1 MNLRR
6 FMQEL
11 PMQIKLTSLESG
23 TREEFQ
29 YLEDLERSLDH
40 EVATGLLKLLEGTV
54 RETGYPIST
63 MSHSLQTAT
72 RALRDNA
79 GDELVVA
86 ALFHDV
92 ADVIAPNNHAPVGAE
107 ILRPYVSERTHWVMA
122 HHAIFQGFF
131 FWHHVGRDQNARE
144 KYRGH
149 PDFEACADF
158 CKRWDQNSFDPNYD
172 TLTIDAFAPM
182 IGRVLGRTPFSQG
195 TGR

>member
-1 MNLRR
+1 
-6 FMQEL
+6 
-11 PMQIKLTSLESG
+11 MQINFTSLEDG
-23 TREEFQ
+23 TKAEFQ
-29 YLEDLERSLDH
+29 YLEHLERSLDH
-40 EVATGLLKLLEGTV
+40 DAASSLLHLLEGTV

-63 MSHSLQTAT
+63 MSHSLQAAT

-92 ADVIAPNNHAPVGAE
+92 ADVIAPNNHAAVGAE
-107 ILRPYVSERTHWVMA
+107 ILRPFITERTHWVLA
-122 HHAIFQGFF
+122 HHNIFQGYYY
-131 FWHHVGRDQNARE
+131 WEHIGRDRNARD

-149 PDFEACADF
+149 PDFEACAEF
-158 CKRWDQNSFDPNYD
+158 CRRWDQNSFDPNYD
-172 TLTIDAFAPM
+172 TLEISAFAPM